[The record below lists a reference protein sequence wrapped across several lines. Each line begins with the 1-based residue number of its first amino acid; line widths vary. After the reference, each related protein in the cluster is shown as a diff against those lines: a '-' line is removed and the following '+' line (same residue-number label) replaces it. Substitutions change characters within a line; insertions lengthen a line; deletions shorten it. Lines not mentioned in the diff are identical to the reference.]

1 MLEKVILLEGV
12 NDLAFIK
19 WLLVK
24 ANVLIPAN
32 MRLAQ
37 VGGKPKIKSYIYDIL
52 IARVMDNRNDI
63 DYEDAEV
70 TKILLIK
77 DYDLDDNINEFTD
90 LIKNLLRNNQ
100 IVMDKYYI
108 SGYNNPPRLLESILI
123 ENDGEFLRSYATA
136 IKCLNQHRKDNNQDY
151 FRRMNDK
158 LIFHSY
164 QKLHNASPEYNDR
177 AFNSMFSED
186 FLELTDIKNL
196 INRIKR
202 FIEE

>member
-37 VGGKPKIKSYIYDIL
+37 VGGKTKIKSYIYDIL
-52 IARVMDNRNDI
+52 ISRVMDNRNNI
-63 DYEDAEV
+63 DYDDSEV

-90 LIKNLLRNNQ
+90 LVENLLQNNQ

-108 SGYNNPPRLLESILI
+108 SGYNNPPRLLESIFI
-123 ENDGEFLRSYATA
+123 ENDGELLRSYATA
-136 IKCLNQHRKDNNQDY
+136 IKCLNQQRKDSNQDY
-151 FRRMNDK
+151 FQRINDK

-202 FIEE
+202 FIKE